1 MHVRLAVGDFVK
13 MNICL
18 QFVDSHVSG
27 VIDEISGGLFRI
39 RGYDDVWYTGRGIY
53 EVNGVFLFQ

>member
-27 VIDEISGGLFRI
+27 VIDEIAGGLFRI
-39 RGYDDVWYTGRGIY
+39 RGYDVWYTGHGMY